1 MKIKPSISSRLQA
14 PISACVTECRY
25 YIVIIFPLYL
35 GTSRIIKKLFRGI
48 TVDNPLSVWLLNFL
62 ILALTLSLPHFVFGA
77 EKWERDVYQEEIEEL
92 KRRKIALLDEIQS
105 NLHQLQQVKQSLTR
119 ASGELTQKNRQLKE
133 ASRGLQGMSKTCE
146 PEPTEDSSL
155 RGEIERLKLEL
166 ERASLQRELLKP
178 EIREVSTASSSRDN
192 EAKSANASSA
202 CNLVKLRE
210 TLNQIILA
218 PNIENRRRLTSALLE
233 NLN

>member
-1 MKIKPSISSRLQA
+1 M
-14 PISACVTECRY
+14 
-25 YIVIIFPLYL
+25 
-35 GTSRIIKKLFRGI
+35 IKKFFRGI
-48 TVDNPLSVWLLNFL
+48 TVDNPLSAWLLNFL
-62 ILALTLSLPHFVFGA
+62 IVALTLSLPHFVFGA

-92 KRRKIALLDEIQS
+92 KRKKIALLDEIQS
-105 NLHQLQQVKQSLTR
+105 NLRQLQQVKQNLTR
-119 ASGELTQKNRQLKE
+119 TSGELTQKNRQLKGV
-133 ASRGLQGMSKTCE
+133 SRALQGMSRTCE
-146 PEPTEDSSL
+146 PELTEDSSL
-155 RGEIERLKLEL
+155 RSEIERLKLEL

-178 EIREVSTASSSRDN
+178 EIREVSTATSSRDN

-202 CNLVKLRE
+202 CNLVKVRE

>member
-1 MKIKPSISSRLQA
+1 M
-14 PISACVTECRY
+14 T
-25 YIVIIFPLYL
+25 
-35 GTSRIIKKLFRGI
+35 KKLFRGI
-48 TVDNPLSVWLLNFL
+48 NVDNPLGVWLLNFL
-62 ILALTLSLPHFVFGA
+62 IFGLTLSLPHFAFAA

-92 KRRKIALLDEIQS
+92 KRKKIALLDEIQS
-105 NLHQLQQVKQSLTR
+105 NLSQLQQLKQKLTR
-119 ASGELTQKNRQLKE
+119 TSGELTQKNRQLKE
-133 ASRGLQGMSKTCE
+133 VSRALQGMSKTCE
-146 PEPTEDSSL
+146 PEPAEDSSL

-178 EIREVSTASSSRDN
+178 EIREVSTATSSRGN
-192 EAKSANASSA
+192 QAKSASSSSA
-202 CNLVKLRE
+202 CNLVKVRE